1 MRNKKNITIKSILV
15 LSATAAPASMIATS
29 CNDTQAEK
37 NHLNVKFQELKSQ
50 LEALESKLIA
60 NQVMDLAQQI
70 KEFVINND
78 NYEKFSEKQMSEALA
93 SGQDL
98 ISTINQQFNNLIANV
113 LNQIKANIESLKK
126 LIDKL
131 DDSHND
137 EKAIM
142 QEAINQASVLNNDTI
157 LPTLNEWN
165 NKLAKIYNDYKDLTN
180 KPVIEP
186 DAAQRTELINQITD
200 EKAQANNECDSL
212 KTNGYN
218 PEVLEECLKNIN
230 LDNLPSCSLDKL
242 KEILSTLQSTQSEV
256 KKNYTLACDA
266 VKVQINAVVNNIQ
279 SLNVS
284 NEKQPE
290 AYQAI
295 SEGLKNNAVTKT
307 STLNELKAFLANL
320 TVLYNKYKDIN
331 NNSDDSQEVAKQQA
345 IAKLKLAI
353 ATATGQAKV
362 LLNNGYEPVELNNYL
377 KTLTDEIIANYS
389 LPEVESAIAKVQK
402 LEASANE
409 NYATVKD
416 NTIKSLNDVI
426 SKINNIGITQS
437 MSNNI
442 YQAIQVALSLNNFNA
457 ADTLANLKTKLNNL
471 NKVYEQYKNSAV
483 QIMKQTVQE
492 ANNALAAANALV
504 SSLKEKGYETTELS
518 SYLSGIKVS
527 NLSTYSFDELKE
539 IISKISDLKTK
550 EEANYKAECANIKA
564 KIDAIKT
571 QLKNLNFN
579 EQDNPKAYKAI
590 NEALKISYSDTDN
603 LNSLNNALASLTKVY
618 DVYKNAAKIDPAVQ
632 ALRTAKLELV
642 TAQEAYNKL
651 IEYGYTDAQLGS
663 LLTKINNSTLES
675 LSIEELNKTANEL
688 KQITQ
693 SAWTNYNQKIAQ
705 LKSEIDAQIKVLNG
719 LNINKNKYPDAY
731 STIQKG
737 ISQNQYTDSSTLNS
751 LNASLSALKNLY
763 KKYKDINNSPSENYN
778 WGDVPLP
785 KVPDNQITQEMLVDM
800 FDKMIGKQVVNFT
813 LGDRLIT
820 TDAWNNAF
828 LEWQFTKKTNY
839 SYFTVDSNQMAFTY
853 KNKDGSIQSDGYFPN
868 TPQYV
873 NNTTWYVRTGSF
885 KYTYMEAFRTP
896 GKVQDAVFKFV
907 RDGMNQIKEGMSEWD
922 KAFALWKY
930 VKMWFIYKPVA
941 RLDLAIQ
948 LHTGVCRD
956 MASSYAILLQM
967 AGIKA
972 FAWPTGK
979 AKELPEDETSGG
991 HMVVWMKLPVND
1003 QNQPDPSSKTYK
1015 WFDSDITYESA
1026 EAYYL
1031 YPLSHYKG
1039 DFGGII
1045 TAPSTSQFVPN
1056 VSGVLLPYTFN
1067 NLYGLPYNTLYLN
1080 DEVML
1085 NSERDYLASTT
1096 IMGGKANGGSS
1107 AISPNYVYNNGKWYG
1122 FSYSPNR
1129 WSAEGTQLKADGFIT
1144 EQTFNQATGT
1154 EVTWDIQKTYKQQ
1167 MLNAITRSYKAL
1179 SLTPNFSVNLYS
1191 YKDSIAIPIYDNIDG
1206 YSILIYDVKTKAHTV
1221 SKIGNKDKVLYNFNI
1236 QNDQVYVT
1244 WTDNTKIETKME
1256 DPKLA
1261 TWFNSQ
1267 PKYNKQDLINELAY
1281 YKFTLGGYTIG
1292 SNVYQISEQNKND
1305 FLDKWN
1311 EINAKTHENL
1321 SNEQINQLVQEV
1333 RDNYKNNL
1341 LDPSYANAKTIVIT
1355 RNLNEFDSVSQGLYN
1370 EYGYQINISAIN
1382 DKSQILGGNL
1392 SLRANVYYSQ
1402 TKLKPGKEGWQKVI
1416 SNKTIDALSLN
1427 KNIIQNPQGYY
1438 YVEIYNEIF
1447 PNDIVNS
1454 EVLYLECSS
1463 TSPTFDAFSQ
1473 ITVNGN
1479 SQNSNYNA
1487 NDSLWYQNT
1496 SLEYSFMWTSVSTYP
1511 INAKIHFIDFATK
1524 KDTVIQEFNN
1534 TELAKLTKW
1543 NKALGLADS
1552 NNSGIYYVKYTITD
1566 NANNQQTFKVISKL
1580 GFVFTQDNW
1589 NTITMKELNDLIK
1602 PIYQN

>member
-1 MRNKKNITIKSILV
+1 MQWY
-15 LSATAAPASMIATS
+15 TS
-29 CNDTQAEK
+29 RK

-98 ISTINQQFNNLIANV
+98 ISTITQQFNNLIANV

-131 DDSHND
+131 DDGHND

-256 KKNYTLACDA
+256 QKNYTLACDA

-320 TVLYNKYKDIN
+320 TALYNKYKDIN

-389 LPEVESAIAKVQK
+389 LPEVESAIAKVQE

-409 NYATVKD
+409 NYATAKD

-457 ADTLANLKTKLNNL
+457 ADTLANLKAKLDNL

-483 QIMKQTVQE
+483 QIMQQTVQE

-504 SSLKEKGYETTELS
+504 SSLKEKGYEATELS

-527 NLSTYSFDELKE
+527 NLSTYSFDKLKE
-539 IISKISDLKTK
+539 IISKISVLKAK
-550 EEANYKAECANIKA
+550 EEANYKTECANIKA
-564 KIDAIKT
+564 EIDAIKT

-579 EQDNPKAYKAI
+579 EQDNPKAYKSI

-603 LNSLNNALASLTKVY
+603 LNSLKNALANLTKVY
-618 DVYKNAAKIDPAVQ
+618 DVYKNAAKIDPAIQ

-651 IEYGYTDAQLGS
+651 IEYGYTDPQLGS
-663 LLTKINNSTLES
+663 LLSKINDSTLES
-675 LSIEELNKTANEL
+675 LSIEELNKTTNDL
-688 KQITQ
+688 KQMTQ
-693 SAWTNYNQKIAQ
+693 DAWTNYNQKIAL
-705 LKSEIDAQIKVLNG
+705 LKSEIDTQIKVLDG
-719 LNINKNKYPDAY
+719 LNVNKKKYPDAY
-731 STIQKG
+731 SAIQNG
-737 ISQNQYTDSSTLNS
+737 ISQNKYTDSSTLNS
-751 LNASLSALKNLY
+751 LNASLRALKNLY
-763 KKYKDINNSPSENYN
+763 EKYKDINNSPSENYN

-800 FDKMIGKQVVNFT
+800 FDKMIGNQVVNFT

-820 TDAWNNAF
+820 TDTWNNAF

-839 SYFTVDSNQMAFTY
+839 PYFTVDSNQLGFLY
-853 KNKDGSIQSDGYFPN
+853 KNKEGTFVSDGYFPN
-868 TPQYV
+868 TPEYINQ
-873 NNTTWYVRTGSF
+873 TIWYVHSGTF

-896 GKVQDAVFKFV
+896 GKVQQAVFDFM
-907 RDGMNQIKEGMSEWD
+907 REGMNQIKEGMSEWD

-930 VKMWFIYKPVA
+930 VKMWFVYKSVA

-948 LHTGVCRD
+948 QHTGVCRD

-979 AKELPEDETSGG
+979 AKDLPQDEESGA
-991 HMVVWMKLPVND
+991 HMVTWIKLPVND
-1003 QNQPDPSSKTYK
+1003 KNQPDPNSKTYK
-1015 WFDSDITYESA
+1015 WFDSDITYDSQK
-1026 EAYYL
+1026 AYYL

-1039 DFGGII
+1039 DWGNVI
-1045 TAPSTSQFVPN
+1045 TSPSTSQFVPN
-1056 VSGVLLPYTFN
+1056 VSQIMISYTYN
-1067 NLYGLPYNTLYLN
+1067 NLYGLPYNSLYLN

-1096 IMGGKANGGSS
+1096 IMGGKANGGST

-1122 FSYSPNR
+1122 FSYSPRR
-1129 WSAEGTQLKADGFIT
+1129 WSSEGKQLPATGFIT
-1144 EQTFNQATGT
+1144 EQTFNEAEGT
-1154 EVTWDIQKTYKQQ
+1154 KVNWDIQQTYGAQ
-1167 MLNAITRSYKAL
+1167 MLEAISRSYKAL
-1179 SLTPNFSVNLYS
+1179 LDTPAFSVNLYS
-1191 YKDSIAIPIYDNIDG
+1191 YKDSIAIPIYDKNNG
-1206 YSILIYDVKTKAHTV
+1206 YSILIYNVKTKEHTL
-1221 SKIGNKDKVLYNFNI
+1221 SLIGNKDKVLYNFNI

-1244 WTDNTKIETKME
+1244 WTDNTDIETKLE
-1256 DPKLA
+1256 DSKLQK
-1261 TWFNSQ
+1261 WFANQ
-1267 PKYNKQDLINELAY
+1267 PKYNKQDLINHLAY
-1281 YKFTLGGYTIG
+1281 YKFTIGGYTIG
-1292 SNVYQISEQNKND
+1292 TNVYQISEQNRKN
-1305 FLDKWN
+1305 FLDKLN
-1311 EINAKTHENL
+1311 EIYLKVNDDL
-1321 SNEQINQLVQEV
+1321 SYDEINELIIELDN
-1333 RDNYKNNL
+1333 NYKNNL

-1355 RNLNEFDSVSQGLYN
+1355 RNLNEFDSISPELFN
-1370 EYGYQINISAIN
+1370 SYGYKIDISAIN
-1382 DKSQILGGNL
+1382 GKSQILIGNL
-1392 SLRANVYYSQ
+1392 SLRANVYYSKN
-1402 TKLKPGKEGWQKVI
+1402 KLNPGDKGWNKII
-1416 SNKTIDALSLN
+1416 SNKTIDALKITKDIVSD
-1427 KNIIQNPQGYY
+1427 PHGYY

-1447 PNDIVNS
+1447 PTDTINS
-1454 EVLYLECSS
+1454 EVLYLECNP
-1463 TSPTFDAFSQ
+1463 TSPTFDTLSK

-1487 NDSLWYQNT
+1487 NNDLWYETT
-1496 SLEYSFMWTSVSTYP
+1496 SLEYSFIWTLSSSYP

-1534 TELAKLTKW
+1534 TELSRLTKW
-1543 NKALGLADS
+1543 NKALGPADS
-1552 NNSGIYYVKYTITD
+1552 NNSGIYYVEYTITN
-1566 NANNQQTFKVISKL
+1566 NANNQETFKVISKL
-1580 GFVFTQDNW
+1580 AFVFTRENW